1 MNLNSFFNDS
11 KELAKKH
18 FTPIIIIILII
29 VVIIF
34 GITHTQKKDNFE
46 TIDNLEIDDILNSDI
61 NDMDNMIQNPID
73 QNIDPYRNDISGVNT
88 TALNALIEEVNIGN
102 TIPIMSNNELE
113 FQKKVNGP
121 NKATNGYR
129 KVSYA
134 DSNYRMDSND
144 SEMSIDSQNKLDKL
158 YSDAV
163 IFRDSEYQNNAN
175 FVGKPEDMDNYA
187 SANLKNYK
195 TGPETQTQKIMNMYN
210 SNNYLPKNSQQ
221 QSDDGFQIL
230 NNPVSVDNPN
240 LIPVLRA
247 MPVATTVGNKRNMS
261 RDLRGDPMSNPKLVV
276 APWNNSSIQPDIYS
290 TNRGCL

>member
-1 MNLNSFFNDS
+1 MNLNDF
-11 KELAKKH
+11 KEWIGTNKIA
-18 FTPIIIIILII
+18 TGIIIIIII
-29 VVIIF
+29 VIALSI
-34 GITHTQKKDNFE
+34 GLPLGLKHDNFE
-46 TIDNLEIDDILNSDI
+46 TIENTELDNILNSDI
-61 NDMDNMIQNPID
+61 NDMDVMMQNPID
-73 QNIDPYRNDISGVNT
+73 QNIDPYRNEIADVNT
-88 TALNALIEEVNIGN
+88 TALNQLIQEVNVGN
-102 TIPIMSNNELE
+102 SIPVMSNNEME

-129 KVSYA
+129 KISYA

-175 FVGKPEDMDNYA
+175 FVGKSENMDNYA
-187 SANLKNYK
+187 NANLNNYK

-210 SNNYLPKNSQQ
+210 SNNYLPKNSQK

-247 MPVATTVGNKRNMS
+247 MPAATTVGNKRNMS

>member
-1 MNLNSFFNDS
+1 MEFNNV
-11 KELAKKH
+11 KEFVEKYKVA
-18 FTPIIIIILII
+18 IVII
-29 VVIIF
+29 VIAAVMFTLYFEKPSWF
-34 GITHTQKKDNFE
+34 GRDKFE
-46 TIDNLEIDDILNSDI
+46 TIENTELDNILNSDI
-61 NDMDNMIQNPID
+61 NDMDIPIQNPID
-73 QNIDPYRNDISGVNT
+73 QNIDPYRNQIADVNT
-88 TALNALIEEVNIGN
+88 TALNQLIKEVNIGN
-102 TIPIMSNNELE
+102 SIPVMSNNELE

-175 FVGKPEDMDNYA
+175 FVGKSENMDNYA
-187 SANLKNYK
+187 NANLNNYK
-195 TGPETQTQKIMNMYN
+195 SGPETQTQKIMNMYN
-210 SNNYLPKNSQQ
+210 SNNYLPKNSQS
-221 QSDDGFQIL
+221 QSDDGFQIV

>member
-1 MNLNSFFNDS
+1 MNLNDF
-11 KELAKKH
+11 KEWIGTNKIA
-18 FTPIIIIILII
+18 TGIIIIIII
-29 VVIIF
+29 VIALSI
-34 GITHTQKKDNFE
+34 GLPLGLKHDNFE
-46 TIDNLEIDDILNSDI
+46 TIENTELDNILNSDI
-61 NDMDNMIQNPID
+61 NDMDVMMQNPID
-73 QNIDPYRNDISGVNT
+73 QNIDPYRNEIADVNT
-88 TALNALIEEVNIGN
+88 TALNQLIKEVNVGN
-102 TIPIMSNNELE
+102 SIPVMSNNEME

-129 KVSYA
+129 KISYA

-175 FVGKPEDMDNYA
+175 FVGKSENMDNYA
-187 SANLKNYK
+187 NANLNNYK

-210 SNNYLPKNSQQ
+210 SNNYLPKNSQK

-247 MPVATTVGNKRNMS
+247 MPAATTVGNKRNMS